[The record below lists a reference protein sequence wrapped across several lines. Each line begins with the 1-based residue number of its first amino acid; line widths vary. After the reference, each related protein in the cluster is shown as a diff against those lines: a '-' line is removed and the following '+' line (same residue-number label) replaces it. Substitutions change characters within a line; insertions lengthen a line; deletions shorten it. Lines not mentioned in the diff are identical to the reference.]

1 MALPTYNV
9 EYVEIDKN
17 GIKTVNC
24 ERMGVLSTPK
34 IVKGMARLIS
44 DVLRG
49 EKYALYN
56 TYICSTYNNK
66 FSLLYIHVGSWAI
79 SFSIS
84 VHFYI
89 YIRQQRVVRQREL
102 HVFLKMGRKRDM

>member
-1 MALPTYNV
+1 MALTTYNV
-9 EYVEIDKN
+9 ENVEIDKN

-56 TYICSTYNNK
+56 T
-66 FSLLYIHVGSWAI
+66 
-79 SFSIS
+79 
-84 VHFYI
+84 
-89 YIRQQRVVRQREL
+89 
-102 HVFLKMGRKRDM
+102 